1 MIAQES
7 RTFFFHTIA
16 QVSYSSKQSEI
27 KDY

>member
-7 RTFFFHTIA
+7 RTFFFNSTA
-16 QVSYSSKQSEI
+16 QANYSSKQSEI